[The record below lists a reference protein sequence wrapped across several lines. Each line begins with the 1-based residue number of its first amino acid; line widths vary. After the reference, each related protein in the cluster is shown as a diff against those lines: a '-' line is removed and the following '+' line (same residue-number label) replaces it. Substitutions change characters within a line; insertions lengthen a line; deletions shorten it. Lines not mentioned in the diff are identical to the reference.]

1 MATVVSAPIV
11 SAVRHTTYDDA
22 AALRA
27 AIVAA
32 LEPLGGMGAFV
43 PAGKRVLLK
52 PNFVKSMDPARGGL
66 THPSFIVEV
75 ARLAVEAGAAEVM
88 VGDSPA
94 FGSARGIAD
103 AMGLTPR
110 LAAIGARVIEFRTPR
125 VIKHGLLNNT
135 FDSLTFAAE
144 ALDADVLINLPKP
157 KAHCQMLLSGAVKN
171 LYGCVPGRIKAV
183 RHCMVQDNRY
193 TFGRMLV
200 DNARILNADLTI
212 MDGIVAMQGQGP
224 TSGDPYPWGWIL
236 AGTDPTAIDSVL
248 ADAMGYE
255 ADTIP
260 SLKAAFHMHY
270 GEVNVLK
277 IDLRGA
283 ALADLGMAGFKPARL
298 MPITFNPI
306 RLLTSYVRHRWAVV
320 TGARPRR

>member
-1 MATVVSAPIV
+1 MTTPPIV
-11 SAVRHTTYDDA
+11 AAARLSSYDDA

-27 AIVAA
+27 SLVAA
-32 LEPLGGMGAFV
+32 LAPLGGMAAFV

-52 PNFVKSMDPARGGL
+52 PNFVKAMDPARGGL

-75 ARLAVEAGAAEVM
+75 ARLVLEAGAAEVM

-103 AMGLTPR
+103 SIGLTPR
-110 LAAIGARVIEFRTPR
+110 LEALGARVVELKTAR
-125 VIKHGLLNNT
+125 VIKHGLVNNT

-144 ALDADVLINLPKP
+144 ALDADALINLPKA
-157 KAHCQMLLSGAVKN
+157 KAHCQMVMSGAVKN

-183 RHCMVQDNRY
+183 RHCMVKNSRY
-193 TFGRMLV
+193 DFGRMLI
-200 DNARILNADLTI
+200 DNARVLNADLTI

-224 TSGDPYPWGWIL
+224 TSGDPYAWGWVL
-236 AGTDPTAIDSVL
+236 AGTDPVAIDAVL

-255 ADTIP
+255 ADQIP
-260 SLKAAFHMHY
+260 ALKAAFHMHF
-270 GEVNVLK
+270 GEVNVGK

-283 ALADLGMAGFKPARL
+283 TLAELGMAGFKPARL
-298 MPITFNPI
+298 IPITFNPI
-306 RLLTSYVRHRWAVV
+306 KLFTSYLRHRWLQL
-320 TGARPRR
+320 TGGTRR

>member
-1 MATVVSAPIV
+1 MATHPIV
-11 SAVRHTTYDDA
+11 SVARLSSYDDA
-22 AALRA
+22 ALVRA
-27 AIVAA
+27 GLIAA
-32 LEPLGGMGAFV
+32 LAPLGGMGAFV

-52 PNFVKSMDPARGGL
+52 PNFVKAMDPARGGL
-66 THPSFIVEV
+66 THPSLIVVV
-75 ARLAVEAGAAEVM
+75 ARLALEAGAAEVM

-110 LAAIGARVIEFRTPR
+110 LAALGARVVELKTSR

-144 ALDADVLINLPKP
+144 ALDADVLINLPKA
-157 KAHCQMLLSGAVKN
+157 KSHCQMVMSGAVKN

-183 RHCMVQDNRY
+183 RHCMVKDSRY
-193 TFGRMLV
+193 DFGRMLV

-224 TSGDPYPWGWIL
+224 TSGEPYAWGWIL
-236 AGTDPTAIDSVL
+236 AGVDPVAIDAIV

-255 ADTIP
+255 ADQIP
-260 SLKAAFHMHY
+260 ALKAAFHMHY
-270 GEVNVLK
+270 GEVNVGK

-298 MPITFNPI
+298 MPITFNPVK
-306 RLLTSYVRHRWAVV
+306 LFTSYLRHRWLQL
-320 TGARPRR
+320 TGALRR